1 MKKVLFVI
9 LISIIV
15 ITGCE
20 KKEITIDELNIINEK
35 IINYFQSNNMY
46 ENYSYNYVDE
56 EKKVVVVGLV
66 NNTNEEQEW
75 FIKNIVNS
83 KYIKFEQ
90 GNHLYNEYEDV
101 SILNSNKVDVNI
113 LVKFND
119 ILFAKSN
126 SIIDYSG
133 NSNSVG
139 FIDKLIPNKYIPK
152 LNGETNTKDI
162 LSALVFDFKEN
173 SIVLFYNNEYVLF
186 EKV

>member
-90 GNHLYNEYEDV
+90 GNHL
-101 SILNSNKVDVNI
+101 LDVNI

-162 LSALVFDFKEN
+162 LNALVFDFKEN